1 MDLTKIAEQIQAN
14 AEKTIKR
21 NDCDYIKDGLLHCGK
36 CHTPKQCRVMIS
48 GREMKPLCI
57 CKCERERIEREDR
70 EMAEMK
76 RQRKISDMQY
86 RAFDSQPMR
95 KLTFDIDDRKSPSV
109 SDVCHNYV
117 ENFRQM
123 DGKGLLFFGSVG
135 TGKSFYAACIVNA
148 LLEKGVS
155 CRFTTFTKQG
165 KDPEN
170 LSEFELVVLDDLD
183 AERDTEYMNEIVW
196 SIIDE
201 RYQKNLPVII
211 TTNLTAKQLSEA
223 GNVFRQ
229 RIYSRLHKMC
239 IFVEVKGTDR
249 RKEAMRSDLSKYKNI
264 LGVK

>member
-1 MDLTKIAEQIQAN
+1 MDFTKMIDQIQAN

-21 NDCDYIKDGLLHCGK
+21 NEGDYVKDGLLHCGK
-36 CHTPKQCRVMIS
+36 CNTPKQCRVDIC
-48 GREMKPLCI
+48 GKERICPCT
-57 CKCERERIEREDR
+57 CKCERERIDR
-70 EMAEMK
+70 ERQESIE
-76 RQRKISDMQY
+76 RQRQAKIREMEY

-95 KLTFDIDDRKSPSV
+95 NLTFEMDDRKNPSI
-109 SDVCHNYV
+109 SDVCKNYV

-123 DGKGLLFFGSVG
+123 DGKGLLFFGNVG

-155 CRFTTFTKQG
+155 CRFTTFTKQA
-165 KDPEN
+165 KDPEDLN
-170 LSEFELVVLDDLD
+170 EFDLVVLDDLD

-223 GNVFRQ
+223 SNVFRQ

-239 IFVEVKGTDR
+239 IFIEVKGNDR
-249 RKEAMRSDLSKYKNI
+249 RKEAMRSDLSKYKKI